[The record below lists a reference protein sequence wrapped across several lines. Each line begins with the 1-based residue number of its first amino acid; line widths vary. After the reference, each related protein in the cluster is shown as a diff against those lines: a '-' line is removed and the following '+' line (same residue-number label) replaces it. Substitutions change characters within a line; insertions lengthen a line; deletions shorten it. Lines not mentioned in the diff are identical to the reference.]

1 MNIELLSWLSNFV
14 NFTILAY
21 ISLNI
26 VNSNC
31 FNVFQMSLSII
42 GLVASIFVSMVSIY
56 LKVQTNKLK

>member
-1 MNIELLSWLSNFV
+1 MNIDLLNWLSNFV

-31 FNVFQMSLSII
+31 FNVFQMSLSMV
-42 GLVASIFVSMVSIY
+42 GLVASIFVNMVSIY
-56 LKVQTNKLK
+56 LKVQTNK